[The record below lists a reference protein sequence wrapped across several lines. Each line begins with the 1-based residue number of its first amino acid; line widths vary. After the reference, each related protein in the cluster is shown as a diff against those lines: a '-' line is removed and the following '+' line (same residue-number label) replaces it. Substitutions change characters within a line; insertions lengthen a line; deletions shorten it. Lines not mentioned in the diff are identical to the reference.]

1 MPAHVK
7 VGDTLPI
14 LEKVISQERINR
26 WAELSGDFNL
36 LHVDP
41 AYAAKTPFKGTI
53 AHGPMSL
60 AFLNE
65 FMMKCFETD
74 WLNGGILADVR
85 FVSPVR
91 PGDRITVKGV
101 VTAISNRH
109 DRYYAECELSVE
121 KQDGT
126 KAVVGRGISPMRSSG
141 HPDEP

>member
-1 MPAHVK
+1 MLAHVN
-7 VGDTLPI
+7 VGGNLPSV
-14 LEKVISQERINR
+14 EKVISQERINR

-65 FMMKCFETD
+65 LMMKCFETD

-85 FVSPVR
+85 FVSPIR
-91 PGDRITVKGV
+91 PGDRITVKGFI
-101 VTAISNRH
+101 TAISNRH
-109 DRYYAECELSVE
+109 DRHYAECELFVE

-126 KAVVGRGISPMRSSG
+126 KAVIGRGISPMRISG
-141 HPDEP
+141 

>member
-1 MPAHVK
+1 MLAHVN
-7 VGDTLPI
+7 VGGNLPSV
-14 LEKVISQERINR
+14 EKVISQERINR

-65 FMMKCFETD
+65 LMMKCFGLD
-74 WLNGGILADVR
+74 WLHGGILADVR

-91 PGDRITVKGV
+91 PGDRIIVKGV
-101 VTAISNRH
+101 ITAISNRH
-109 DRYYAECELSVE
+109 DRQYAECELFVE

-126 KAVVGRGISPMRSSG
+126 KAVIGRGISPMRISG

>member
-1 MPAHVK
+1 MLSHVS
-7 VGDTLPI
+7 VGGNLPSV
-14 LEKVISQERINR
+14 EKVISQERINR

-41 AYAAKTPFKGTI
+41 SYAAKTPFKGTI

-65 FMMKCFETD
+65 LMMKCFELD
-74 WLNGGILADVR
+74 WLHGGILADVR

-101 VTAISNRH
+101 ITAISNQH
-109 DRYYAECELSVE
+109 DRQYAECDLFVE

-126 KAVVGRGISPMRSSG
+126 KAVIGRGISPIRIGG

>member
-1 MPAHVK
+1 MLSHVK
-7 VGDTLPI
+7 IGDNLPK

-41 AYAAKTPFKGTI
+41 AYAANTPFKGTI

-74 WLNGGILADVR
+74 WLSGGILADVR
-85 FVSPVR
+85 FVSPIR

-101 VTAISNRH
+101 VTAISNRQ
-109 DRYYAECELSVE
+109 DRHYAECELSVE

-126 KAVVGRGISPMRSSG
+126 KAVIGRAISPVRIAG
-141 HPDEP
+141 

>member
-14 LEKVISQERINR
+14 LEKVISQDRINR

-85 FVSPVR
+85 FVSPIR
-91 PGDRITVKGV
+91 PGDRITVKGF

-109 DRYYAECELSVE
+109 DRQYAECELSVE

-126 KAVVGRGISPMRSSG
+126 KAVIGRAVSPVRIAG
-141 HPDEP
+141 

>member
-1 MPAHVK
+1 MLAHVN
-7 VGDTLPI
+7 VGGNLPSV
-14 LEKVISQERINR
+14 EKVISQERINR

-41 AYAAKTPFKGTI
+41 AFAAKTPFKGTI

-65 FMMKCFETD
+65 LMMLCFGMN
-74 WLNGGILADVR
+74 WLSGGILADVR

-101 VTAISNRH
+101 VTAISNRR
-109 DRYYAECELSVE
+109 DRHYAECELFVE

-126 KAVVGRGISPMRSSG
+126 KAVVGRGISPMRSIG